1 MFFPFQINS
10 AFVLF
15 GIVSLCS
22 AAMVVQDS
30 RASAPE
36 GFVSNGP
43 APADELITIRLA
55 LASNNMTGLDQKLLS
70 ISDPASPE
78 YGQWLTK
85 EEV

>member
-1 MFFPFQINS
+1 
-10 AFVLF
+10 
-15 GIVSLCS
+15 
-22 AAMVVQDS
+22 MVVQHS
-30 RASAPE
+30 RASVPE

-43 APADELITIRLA
+43 TPADQLITIRLA
-55 LASNNMTGLDQKLLS
+55 LTSNNLTGLDQKLLS